1 MQSGPS
7 IVGRIEHAVDSI
19 AVQLA
24 GVVILHCLKVQLCLR
39 RHSLVGSAAA
49 RTITQY
55 GTGHVSSVSVAEV
68 SGRGVT
74 GRHGRQSSHSTCEV
88 AVVVIEARVSN
99 RNLLAAA
106 IQTGDEC
113 RLNRINSHVVP
124 SLVVVQYQDRHG
136 SDVGNRWV
144 SDDVVEVLS
153 LDGAPKPALF
163 GRPRIREPN

>member
-24 GVVILHCLKVQLCLR
+24 GVVILHCLEVQICLR
-39 RHSLVGSAAA
+39 RHSLVCPTAA

-55 GTGHVSSVSVAEV
+55 STGHMSSVSVAEV
-68 SGRGVT
+68 SGRGVA
-74 GRHGRQSSHSTCEV
+74 GRHGRQSSHSACEV

-113 RLNRINSHVVP
+113 RLNRINAHVVP
-124 SLVVVQYQDRHG
+124 SLVVVQYQDGHG
-136 SDVGNRWV
+136 SDIGNRWV
-144 SDDVVEVLS
+144 PDDVVEVLS
-153 LDGAPKPALF
+153 LDGAPKPALPW
-163 GRPRIREPN
+163 GPRVGEPN